1 MALTYSDSA
10 ALMLDQDFR
19 GRIKVAVLNYA
30 NYIYG
35 EAPSATAHNTR
46 YQWAQRAYA
55 SPDQIAT
62 NIQPLVVM
70 DDNVQAQGG
79 SIPDDQLSTAV
90 QNALNKMM

>member
-35 EAPSATAHNTR
+35 EAPGTAAHNTR
-46 YQWAQRAYA
+46 YPLAQRALA

-62 NIQPLVVM
+62 NVQPLVVM

-90 QNALNKMM
+90 QNAVNKMM

>member
-1 MALTYSDSA
+1 MALTYSNSA
-10 ALMLDQDFR
+10 TLMLDQDFR

-35 EAPSATAHNTR
+35 EAPGTAAHNTR
-46 YQWAQRAYA
+46 YQWAQRAFA
-55 SPDQIAT
+55 GPDAVAT
-62 NIQPLVVM
+62 QVQPVVVM

-79 SIPDDQLSTAV
+79 SIPDDQLSAAV